1 MSGGALSRLGRNG
14 AIKVRQ
20 KWRHHLHNRSK
31 RYTQPRRMSIAV
43 FADSSLSDWFKQFD
57 KKRFITI
64 ENYLQDVMGIS
75 GTILMHPSLDQDI
88 GN

>member
-1 MSGGALSRLGRNG
+1 
-14 AIKVRQ
+14 
-20 KWRHHLHNRSK
+20 
-31 RYTQPRRMSIAV
+31 MSIAV